1 MPARLPLALLTATA
15 ALALPAAAHA
25 AGPNLAVSATT
36 NAPATLQE
44 GAGFT
49 VRDTT
54 VNRGAARA
62 ARTTTRYYLST
73 DPKASLKAR
82 RRSKAN
88 PRTSP
93 QDILLTGARNVP
105 ALAAGK
111 AAPARRAIAVQ
122 VPVGTRAGRYTLL
135 ACADDRGAV
144 AEAREDDNC
153 RAAGRPVKVAGA
165 PDSTSVQALSDLFD
179 MPTPQEDLRTLSTM
193 GPVAC
198 AAKIPAL
205 PVMTTDQAI
214 RSLRATLQAQAGA
227 PAMAAF
233 KASPQYKDP
242 VALQGA
248 AVAAVAT
255 GNPGGALVALLRAA
269 ELQPTRAANL
279 RNAATVASA
288 IGQPNQALALLDG
301 AARRDDGRL
310 APMGIGAPAAT
321 QAIRGQ
327 ALGLLG
333 RWDEAKGAF
342 TAALAGSPL
351 LSEAH
356 TGLATAGLCQGDPKV
371 PAASVVDELRDGR
384 VRRTPV
390 PPVDASHGKAQE
402 LRNVVLPAL
411 PVNAAAM
418 VDYAKA
424 DNAKVSGEVVAN
436 VEKLKTIQARV
447 HAAEAT
453 LSRAEDRARDAIMNR
468 VYKASSE
475 PDLAAQQQQ
484 VLDLIGK
491 ADDVQREFW
500 APGQTDSRYGVMADE
515 ATEECEGARDFS
527 ACRLQHLNDKCRP
540 ALKGAH
546 AEWLDHMSQAFRVA
560 QAFHRAHSLRMSGYA
575 AHIADPDLHANVLA
589 EIEQSEIALY
599 SNFEGEVL
607 GWTHYA
613 DMYREECVEPVAVT
627 PPADLPSAGP
637 AQGDPCA
644 PALKK
649 VNVVIDLKIVKV
661 KVNCEKITLSGKIDS
676 GLPWLSAFGE
686 VTYNAKAGQIT
697 VFAGSKGELSGYG
710 VKGDFK
716 SGVYIKVDQEGIA
729 DVGWRVG
736 PSISF
741 GDGPVE
747 ISALKEQSDI
757 SFIGVDNPVFGGQ

>member
-1 MPARLPLALLTATA
+1 MPARLPLAVLTAA
-15 ALALPAAAHA
+15 AAIALPAAAHA
-25 AGPNLAVSATT
+25 AKPNLGVSATT
-36 NAPATLQE
+36 NAPAALQE

-49 VRDTT
+49 VKDTT
-54 VNRGAARA
+54 LNRGATRA

-111 AAPARRAIAVQ
+111 ASSARRATAVQ

-144 AEAREDDNC
+144 AETRENDNC
-153 RAAGRPVKVAGA
+153 RAASRPVKVAAA
-165 PDSTSVQALSDLFD
+165 PDTTSVTALSDLFD

-198 AAKIPAL
+198 AAKIPAA
-205 PVMTTDQAI
+205 PAMSTDRAI

-242 VALQGA
+242 WALQGA
-248 AVAAVAT
+248 AVAAAAT

-269 ELQPTRAANL
+269 DLQPTRAANL

-288 IGQPNQALALLDG
+288 IGRPNEALALLDG

-310 APMGIGAPAAT
+310 APMGIPAPAAT

-333 RWDEAKGAF
+333 RWNDAKAAF

-371 PAASVVDELRDGR
+371 PGASVVDELRDGR

-411 PVNAAAM
+411 AVNAAAM
-418 VDYAKA
+418 FDYAKA

-453 LSRAEDRARDAIMNR
+453 LSRAEDRARDAIMRR

-491 ADDVQREFW
+491 ADDVQHEFW
-500 APGQTDSRYGVMADE
+500 APGQTESRYGVMADE
-515 ATEECEGARDFS
+515 ASDECEGAQDFS

-560 QAFHRAHSLRMSGYA
+560 QAFHHAHSLRMSGYA

-627 PPADLPSAGP
+627 PPTDLPSAGP

-649 VNVVIDLKIVKV
+649 VNVVIDLKIVKL

-747 ISALKEQSDI
+747 ISALKDQSDI